1 MRTRKWLAVVA
12 ACGLTVFGLAVRPAE
27 AEHGAGITDQWI
39 VTLAPGVDPVA
50 QAQLLATAVGGEVR
64 HVYSHVLGGFSMTG
78 TPLAADLLRAN
89 PAVSSVVADGPA
101 HLAQTSGQVVPT
113 GVERSAGRK
122 AVTGGHTGAGVTVAV
137 VDSGIDLVHP
147 DLTPNLHPTLG
158 ANCSNP
164 LLPPQDDN
172 SHGTHVA
179 GTIAAAD
186 NGFGVLGMAPAA
198 TLVPVK
204 AFDAAGD
211 STWSIVIC
219 GLDYVA
225 GNSASIDVVN
235 MSFGDLSN
243 EATACDGV
251 TTSDIDALRQAVCDL
266 TATGV
271 IAVAAA
277 GNNMRPVDG
286 FVPAA
291 FPEVI
296 TVSALS
302 DFDGVGGGLGGCL
315 LFGELCDDSFANL
328 FSNFG
333 PRVDLMAPGFEILST
348 MPGGLYATKDGT
360 SMAAPHVS
368 GAVAQ
373 VLAAQPTLDTNGV
386 RAVLMKTGECPDGT
400 AAGEDAACAGQGTW
414 LKDPDTEPEPLLNTL
429 RAVQYSPPPV
439 DTPPTISIAAPAS
452 AASVAGTTVIAVA
465 ASDDNAAA
473 GTLPVQARIDG
484 GPWQTAAWN
493 AGTARYEVSW
503 DTRTASNG
511 PHTIEATT
519 TDSASQTATAGPVSV
534 TVFNGMH
541 VGDLDGAPVLGKRT
555 WRAKATIAVHS
566 PTEGIVDGATV
577 SFTWSGAVGGSGTCT
592 TRKGVCSA
600 TSGDISNAA
609 TSVLITVTGVS
620 RSGQT
625 YTAATNHDVDGGS
638 NGTSLAV
645 VR

>member
-1 MRTRKWLAVVA
+1 MRTRKWIALAA
-12 ACGLTVFGLAVRPAE
+12 ACGLTVFGLAVRPAD
-27 AEHGAGITDQWI
+27 AQHSAASDQWI

-50 QAQLLATAVGGEVR
+50 QARVLATAVGGVVR
-64 HVYSHVLGGFSMTG
+64 HVYSNVLGGFSMTA
-78 TPLAADLLRAN
+78 TPLGADLLRAN
-89 PAVSSVVADGPA
+89 PAVSSVVADGPV
-101 HLAQTSGQVVPT
+101 HLAQTSAQLVPT
-113 GVERSAGRK
+113 GVERSTGRK

-147 DLTPNLHPTLG
+147 DLAPNIHPTLG

-164 LLPPQDDN
+164 VLPPQDDN

-186 NGFGVLGMAPAA
+186 NGFGVLGMAPAS

-204 AFDAAGD
+204 AFDAAGE

-225 GNSASIDVVN
+225 ANSASIDVVN
-235 MSFGDLSN
+235 MSFGDLST

-266 TATGV
+266 TATGI

-277 GNNMRPVDG
+277 GNNMLPVDG
-286 FVPAA
+286 FVPAV

-296 TVSALS
+296 AVSALS
-302 DFDGVGGGLGGCL
+302 DFDGRGGGLGGCL

-333 PRVDLMAPGFEILST
+333 PRIDVMAPGFEILST

-373 VLAAQPTLDTNGV
+373 VLAAHPTLDTNGV
-386 RAVLMKTGECPDGT
+386 RAVLMKTGECPDRT
-400 AAGEDAACAGQGTW
+400 TAGEDAACAGQGTW
-414 LKDPDTEPEPLLNTL
+414 LKDPDAEPEPLIDTV

-439 DTPPTISIAAPAS
+439 DTPPTISIAAPA
-452 AASVAGTTVIAVA
+452 AGASVAGTIVVGVA
-465 ASDDNAAA
+465 ASDDKAAA
-473 GTLPVQARIDG
+473 GALAVQARIDAG
-484 GPWQTAAWN
+484 TWQTASWN
-493 AGTARYEVSW
+493 AAAGRYELPW
-503 DTRTASNG
+503 NTRTASNG
-511 PHTIEATT
+511 AHTITATT

-541 VGDLDGAPVLGKRT
+541 VGDLDGVPVLSKRT
-555 WRAKATIAVHS
+555 WKAKATIAVHS
-566 PTEGIVDGATV
+566 PTEGLVDGATV
-577 SFTWSGAVGGSGTCT
+577 SFTWSGGVGGSGTCVT
-592 TRKGVCSA
+592 SRKGVCSA
-600 TSGDISNAA
+600 TSGTIDNAA
-609 TSVLITVTGVS
+609 TGVLFTVTGVS

-638 NGTSLAV
+638 NGTSLAI